1 MKILKRIL
9 IVLAV
14 LVGLIIVIGFLSPR
28 EQHVERSTSI
38 KASPE
43 VVFSQINDLRKWEK
57 WSPWIK
63 LDPTTDLK
71 YSEPASGAGAY
82 YTWSSNNDQV
92 GKGKLT
98 ITDVETNSMVRTK
111 LDFEGMNPSTGY
123 FKFEPEA
130 GGTKLTWALDADMGS
145 NPFFRVMGL
154 MMDKMMEKPFNEGL
168 AGIKEISEA
177 SALPEAA
184 TAVEET
190 NTDPAE

>member
-9 IVLAV
+9 VILAV
-14 LVGLIIVIGFLSPR
+14 LVGLIIVVGFLSPR

-43 VVFSQINDLRKWEK
+43 VVFEQINDLRNWEK

-63 LDPTTDLK
+63 LDPTTELK
-71 YSEPASGAGAY
+71 YSEPSSGAGAY

-92 GKGKLT
+92 GKGKLA
-98 ITDVETNSMVRTK
+98 ITAVEVNSIVRTK

-123 FKFEPEA
+123 FKFEPGE
-130 GGTKLTWALDADMGS
+130 GGTKLTWAFDADMGS
-145 NPFFRVMGL
+145 NPFYRVMGL

-168 AGIKEISEA
+168 AGIKEISERA
-177 SALPEAA
+177 TEPMEAP
-184 TAVEET
+184 VMEESQ
-190 NTDPAE
+190 TDSL